1 MTSGTGTFK
10 KPYRLRVLVADDSKE
25 ARRSTL
31 LMLSLHP
38 GVEVIAT
45 AADGRQALEL
55 ARAYKPDIV
64 IIDINMPF
72 LDGISAIRLMREH
85 LTTTVYIVISAEKES
100 QTLSAAAAA
109 GANEYLIK
117 PFTDEDM
124 EAAIR
129 RSALIWLDNRQR
141 AAQSLSPA
149 EAEKAQLRRQA
160 HIYSQARRIDNQ
172 AVRTYEQLAA
182 DPNCELRWLMA
193 LGTAYLLRKE
203 WSKLKAFAAY
213 MERKVQNTNK

>member
-1 MTSGTGTFK
+1 MASGTGALK

-25 ARRSTL
+25 ARRTTL

-64 IIDINMPF
+64 IVDINMPF
-72 LDGISAIRLMREH
+72 MDGISAIRAMREY
-85 LTTTVYIVISAEKES
+85 LAITVYIVISAEKDS

-117 PFTDEDM
+117 PFTDEEM

-129 RSALIWLDNRQR
+129 RSALLWLDNRQR
-141 AAQSLSPA
+141 AAQSVSPA

-160 HIYSQARRIDNQ
+160 HIYAQARRIDNQ
-172 AVRTYEQLAA
+172 AVRVYEKLAA
-182 DPNCELRWLMA
+182 DPSCELQWLTA
-193 LGTAYLLRKE
+193 LGMAYLQRKE
-203 WSKLKAFAAY
+203 WNKLKAFAAY
-213 MERKVQNTNK
+213 MERKT